1 MDSWNILKL
10 LEWSTQYFQSK
21 GIESPRLD
29 AELLLAHNLGLNRVQ
44 LYMQFDRPLSEGEL
58 QSFKALLKRRSE
70 REPLAYILGK
80 KEFYSMEFEVSRDVL
95 IPRPETE
102 LLVEKA
108 VQHFQDQSSL
118 PLRFLDIGTG
128 SGCIALSLAKQF
140 PHAQISALDISE
152 KALQIAQKN
161 AQRHGLEAQIDFIEM
176 DFLNPASRES
186 LKEPFDLIISNPPY
200 VAEKDFPRLAP
211 ELRFEPKNA
220 LTSGED
226 GLDFYR
232 ELISVTPS
240 YLKPGGLALFE
251 IGFDQAESIE
261 KLATKAGFQKIN
273 ILKDYAG
280 HPRVA
285 SLQLSKD

>member
-1 MDSWNILKL
+1 
-10 LEWSTQYFQSK
+10 
-21 GIESPRLD
+21 
-29 AELLLAHNLGLNRVQ
+29 
-44 LYMQFDRPLSEGEL
+44 MQFDRPLSEGEL

-108 VQHFQDQSSL
+108 VQHFQDRSSL

-140 PHAQISALDISE
+140 PQAQITALDISE

-232 ELISVTPS
+232 ELIPATPS
-240 YLKPGGLALFE
+240 HLRQAGLALFE